1 MIETAATKCKT
12 LSVLTFC
19 QMRRSIMKI
28 FRQYPSYL
36 NMILFIVMFFLI
48 GLIIYFFE
56 TEIMSNWINLSENYQ
71 TINIW
76 NKAIL
81 IFIALVAIILK
92 VRIMLKNKIYTCKTY
107 TILFL
112 EIGFIVFSTSYWIIQ
127 LVWK

>member
-1 MIETAATKCKT
+1 
-12 LSVLTFC
+12 
-19 QMRRSIMKI
+19 MKI

>member
-1 MIETAATKCKT
+1 
-12 LSVLTFC
+12 
-19 QMRRSIMKI
+19 MKI

-36 NMILFIVMFFLI
+36 NMILFIVIFFLI

-56 TEIMSNWINLSENYQ
+56 TEIMSNWIDLFENYR

-76 NKAIL
+76 NKVIL
-81 IFIALVAIILK
+81 ILIAFVAIILK
-92 VRIMLKNKIYTCKTY
+92 VRIMLKYKIYTYKTY

-112 EIGFIVFSTSYWIIQ
+112 EIGFIIFSTSYWMMQ